1 MPIAL
6 GVLGALAALL
16 AAVNGLQ
23 VLLGRQLVRP
33 SASRRSARQLRAESA
48 AAAVA
53 MVGASLAVFGVPMG
67 GRWAALGAL
76 VMLVG
81 WTVLVL
87 VRRRFT
93 ARS

>member
-53 MVGASLAVFGVPMG
+53 MLGASLAIFGVPMG
-67 GRWAALGAL
+67 GWWPVVGAL
-76 VMLVG
+76 AMLVG
-81 WTVLVL
+81 WIVLVL
-87 VRRRFT
+87 VRRRFAAT
-93 ARS
+93 